1 MLLDISLSSF
11 MANIGKDFNAKICQI
26 CRNNTMRKFKKSQPI
41 PMKNILGSDFDATVG
56 NLGLYLLTFRAWHG
70 LDISISGKED
80 L

>member
-1 MLLDISLSSF
+1 
-11 MANIGKDFNAKICQI
+11 
-26 CRNNTMRKFKKSQPI
+26 
-41 PMKNILGSDFDATVG
+41 MKNILGSDFDATVG